1 MGIQYDSEDALQTV
15 EQIMQIFRD
24 TAYETSIDI
33 ASEKGAFP
41 NFDWSGYSKKQVR

>member
-1 MGIQYDSEDALQTV
+1 
-15 EQIMQIFRD
+15 MQIFRD

-41 NFDWSGYSKKQVR
+41 NFDWSDILRVSS